1 MSDALSGKRIAY
13 THAGPQAEELAQ
25 QLALFGA
32 VPLALPVP
40 NPPLLDEPALRLGLE
55 HRDEYAALIFDGATV
70 VQEARAAALKLGLT
84 SRDFHGVLSV
94 ARNRRTH
101 LALEAWGLDARTVGA
116 LPSRAR
122 VLVLGGGRKDPFDDL
137 SAAHIDQVPDIHPP
151 LFSAATVAALT
162 QGIDALALIGRHAP
176 HGLSALLDRMPP
188 EAASALAAPG
198 VVCMGIDTAGAA
210 EAYGFELA
218 ELASP
223 PTLPGLIQALARLV
237 TG

>member
-13 THAGPQAEELAQ
+13 THTGTQAEELAQ
-25 QLALFGA
+25 QLALAGA

-40 NPPLLDEPALRLGLE
+40 QPPLLDEAALKLGLE
-55 HRDEYAALIFDGATV
+55 HRSEYSALLFDGATV

-84 SRDFHGVLSV
+84 SRDFNNVLTIG
-94 ARNRRTH
+94 RNRRTH

-122 VLVLGGGRKDPFDDL
+122 VLVLGGARKDPFEDI
-137 SAAHIDQVPDIHPP
+137 SAAHIDQVPDIRPP
-151 LFSAATVAALT
+151 LFSAGTVAAVA
-162 QGIDALALIGRHAP
+162 QGIDALALIGRNAP

-188 EAASALAAPG
+188 EAASVLAAQG
-198 VVCMGIDTAGAA
+198 VVCMGVDTAGIA

-223 PTLPGLIQALARLV
+223 PTLPGLIQALGRLLA
-237 TG
+237 G